1 MANQALEA
9 IRLAHDG
16 LLGEKWAGYSDG
28 AGALGARRG
37 RSCPKYLQVFGVFL
51 HLLSDPERSSGAL
64 DDLYVKEAG
73 MAVPAVREMM
83 GRGRW
88 EKGRVVAG

>member
-1 MANQALEA
+1 MLSK

-16 LLGEKWAGYSDG
+16 WLGERWAGYSDG
-28 AGALGARRG
+28 AEALGARRG

-73 MAVPAVREMM
+73 MAVPAVREIM
-83 GRGRW
+83 GRGR
-88 EKGRVVAG
+88 